1 MLGISLVLGVLSPLL
16 MYVITNRKKMNI
28 FYQETS
34 RKALNFH
41 LTIFPFFLIRYF
53 LPQNYGN
60 FIYIILAVE
69 LIFILNAMFRIGLNK
84 PYSYP
89 FAIPYIREKKKRE
102 KRKQRIS
109 KKEEKRIEKRVS
121 DNRRFS

>member
-1 MLGISLVLGVLSPLL
+1 MNEPKIRKKVIVQVMLGISLVLGVFSPLL

-69 LIFILNAMFRIGLNK
+69 LIFILNAMFKIGLNK

-89 FAIPYIREKKKRE
+89 FAIPYIRGKIETGEKKTK
-102 KRKQRIS
+102 S
-109 KKEEKRIEKRVS
+109 C
-121 DNRRFS
+121 